1 MDGMIQT
8 GRFFFFVRSFCKE
21 IHKEEEEKT
30 LWEFYIHRVFEGSFN
45 DFRAGIENDKKNR
58 SMSEQ
63 AMETTIKHSMN
74 ILKNF
79 SPEKGGE
86 S

>member
-8 GRFFFFVRSFCKE
+8 GRFEYFVRSFWKE
-21 IHKEEEEKT
+21 IHEEEEEKT
-30 LWEFYIHRVFEGSFN
+30 LWEFYIHRVFEGSF
-45 DFRAGIENDKKNR
+45 DAFRKGIEDDKKNR

-63 AMETTIKHSMN
+63 AMETTIKHSMS
-74 ILKNF
+74 ILQNF
-79 SPEKGGE
+79 SPKKGGE